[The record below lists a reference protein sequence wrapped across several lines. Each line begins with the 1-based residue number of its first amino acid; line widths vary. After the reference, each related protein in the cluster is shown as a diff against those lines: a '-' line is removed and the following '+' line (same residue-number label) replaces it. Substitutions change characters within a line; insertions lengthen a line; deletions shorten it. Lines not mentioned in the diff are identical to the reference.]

1 VVLAAG
7 QSKRMRSDVP
17 KVLHTVLG
25 QALLAYPVHAA
36 RSAGATRTVLVVRPE
51 HERQVRDAF
60 AAEDDV
66 LTAVQAEARGTAHA
80 VLAAKERLAGVE
92 GTLLV
97 LLGDAPCV
105 TTRSIEALL
114 REHAERGA
122 GLSVLTGEVPEPKGY
137 GRIVRGPD
145 GDLAAIVEEKDA
157 SAHVRAVREINS
169 GVMALEL
176 PAAWA
181 ILEKVQ
187 PSAASGELYLT
198 DAIQL
203 MRSAGRRV
211 HAVRAAGPEEVL
223 GVNDRVQLAQVTAIL
238 RRRINEAHMQ
248 NGVTIVD
255 PESAF
260 IDARATIEHDVRIEP
275 FTVIEGACRLERGAR
290 VGPFARLRAAHL
302 QPDSTIGNFVEV
314 VRTDVG
320 KKSRALHH
328 AYLGDGAVGPDV
340 NVGAGTIFANWDGQ
354 AHHRT
359 TVGEGASLGAGTV
372 IVAPARIGAF
382 ARTGAGAVVKGE
394 VPAGATY
401 VGVPARLLPPKEVD
415 A

>member
-1 VVLAAG
+1 MVLAAG

-17 KVLHTVLG
+17 KVLHSVLG
-25 QALLAYPVHAA
+25 QALLAYPVHTA

-51 HERQVRDAF
+51 HEAQVREAF

-80 VLAAKERLAGVE
+80 VLAARERLAGFE

-114 REHAERGA
+114 LEHRERGA
-122 GLSVLTGEVPEPKGY
+122 GLSVLTGEVAEPKGY

-157 SAHVRAVREINS
+157 TAHVKAVREINS
-169 GVMALEL
+169 GVMAFEL
-176 PAAWA
+176 PAAWSV
-181 ILEKVQ
+181 LERIQ
-187 PSAASGELYLT
+187 PSSASGELYLT

-203 MRSAGRRV
+203 TRSAGRRV
-211 HAVRAAGPEEVL
+211 HAVRAAAAEEVL

-238 RRRINEAHMQ
+238 RRRINETHMRE
-248 NGVTIVD
+248 GVTIVD
-255 PESAF
+255 PETTF

-275 FTVIEGACRLERGAR
+275 FTVIEGPCRIARGAR
-290 VGPFARLRAAHL
+290 VGPFARLRAAQL
-302 QPDSTIGNFVEV
+302 ESEAIIGNFVEV
-314 VRTDVG
+314 VRTEVG

-328 AYLGDGAVGPDV
+328 AYLGDGRVGADV

-354 AHHRT
+354 AHHLT
-359 TVGEGASLGAGTV
+359 TVGDGASLGAGTV
-372 IVAPARIGAF
+372 VIAPARIGAR

-394 VPAGATY
+394 VPADATY